1 MSQRIAVYPGSF
13 DPIHNGHLDIIE
25 RCRPLFDQVVVA
37 VLRNE
42 GKQPL
47 FTVEERMESIRGLV
61 GPDVRVESF
70 SGLLVEF
77 MDQVGARAVVRGL
90 RAVSDFE
97 YEFQMALMNR
107 RLNPRVE
114 TVFLMPKE
122 DYTYLSSRLVK
133 EVFALGGPPA
143 GSVPGAGPRPPAAT
157 FAAARSGMSI
167 DRFLLHLPKVE
178 LHVHLEGS
186 MRPAVLLELARR
198 NGIELPASDEAGLKR
213 WF

>member
-1 MSQRIAVYPGSF
+1 MSPRIAVYPGSF

-25 RCRPLFDQVVVA
+25 RCRPLFDEVVVA

-47 FTVEERMESIRGLV
+47 FSVEERMESIREMV

-70 SGLLVEF
+70 SGLLVDF
-77 MDQVGARAVVRGL
+77 MDRVGARAVIRGL

-133 EVFALGGPPA
+133 EVFSLGGDLTGLVPEPVIA
-143 GSVPGAGPRPPAAT
+143 RLRQRLHPSVPA
-157 FAAARSGMSI
+157 
-167 DRFLLHLPKVE
+167 
-178 LHVHLEGS
+178 
-186 MRPAVLLELARR
+186 
-198 NGIELPASDEAGLKR
+198 
-213 WF
+213 